1 MKNNDKNN
9 KILNDL
15 LSDVYQETIPE
26 DSWVALRARI
36 DNKLNDYECRTYH
49 TKTHKSVIFWRR
61 ISFSMAACLA
71 VTFGLLVYTIISKEI
86 PENSGTRN
94 ESLLSESQLHQLT
107 TTFSHVRQLFGYHS
121 PWIVVNTAGD
131 SEIGVDNKI
140 ARSTNDSKVIVLRL
154 VVSLEEQKIKR
165 QYFDVVTFS
174 NQQAQFQIP
183 LTGSLAMDV
192 TTKPILKDDG
202 TIAVEINAQV
212 DNSVRASGVG
222 TVANNTLTSL
232 FSMRVNDNWINIDA
246 TAHSMS
252 NI

>member
-1 MKNNDKNN
+1 MKTNDKKDKFINA
-9 KILNDL
+9 L
-15 LSDVYQETIPE
+15 LADVYKETIPE
-26 DSWVALRARI
+26 DSWEALRVRI
-36 DNKLNDYECRTYH
+36 DHKLKDYECRSGH
-49 TKTHKSVIFWRR
+49 AKIDKSVTFWRR
-61 ISFSMAACLA
+61 IAFAMAACLA
-71 VTFGLLVYTIISKEI
+71 ITVGLLVYMIVSKEI
-86 PENSGTRN
+86 PENTGTKN
-94 ESLLSESQLHQLT
+94 EALLSQSQLHQLS
-107 TTFSHVRQLFGYHS
+107 TTFSHVRQLFGHHS

-232 FSMRVNDNWINIDA
+232 FSMRVNGNWVNIDA
-246 TAHSMS
+246 TAHSLS

>member
-1 MKNNDKNN
+1 MKTNDKKD
-9 KILNDL
+9 KILNAL
-15 LSDVYQETIPE
+15 LAGVYKETTPE
-26 DSWVALRARI
+26 DSWEALRVRI
-36 DNKLNDYECRTYH
+36 DDKLNDYEFRSIHAKMGKPVT
-49 TKTHKSVIFWRR
+49 FWRR
-61 ISFSMAACLA
+61 IAFAMAACLA
-71 VTFGLLVYTIISKEI
+71 VTFGLLVYTIMSKRI
-86 PENSGTRN
+86 PDNTGTKN
-94 ESLLSESQLHQLT
+94 EALLSQSQLHQLA

-121 PWIVVNTAGD
+121 PWIVVSTAGD

-140 ARSTNDSKVIVLRL
+140 AQSTNDGKVIVVRL

-232 FSMRVNDNWINIDA
+232 FSMRVNGNWVNIDA

>member
-1 MKNNDKNN
+1 MKTNDKKDKFINA
-9 KILNDL
+9 L
-15 LSDVYQETIPE
+15 LADVYKETIPE
-26 DSWVALRARI
+26 DSWEALRVRI
-36 DNKLNDYECRTYH
+36 DHKLKDYECRSGH
-49 TKTHKSVIFWRR
+49 AKIDKSVTFWRR
-61 ISFSMAACLA
+61 IAFAMAACLA
-71 VTFGLLVYTIISKEI
+71 ITVGLLVYMIVSKEI
-86 PENSGTRN
+86 PENTGTKN
-94 ESLLSESQLHQLT
+94 EALLSQSQLHQLS
-107 TTFSHVRQLFGYHS
+107 TTFSHVRQLFGHHS

-174 NQQAQFQIP
+174 NQQAQFQIH

-212 DNSVRASGVG
+212 DNSVRTSGVG

-232 FSMRVNDNWINIDA
+232 FSMRVNGNWVNIDA
-246 TAHSMS
+246 TAHSLS